1 VISADDYGVERP
13 AGSEEVPGLGAVPR
27 ENNDDLR
34 RPGQRERR
42 KRRGPGA
49 GGSARPAAV
58 PHSAAQARQTGPEPK
73 PPLADDS
80 HVDYYA

>member
-1 VISADDYGVERP
+1 MTSADDYGVERP
-13 AGSEEVPGLGAVPR
+13 ARPEELPGLGAVPR
-27 ENNDDLR
+27 ESNDDLR

-49 GGSARPAAV
+49 GGSTRPAAA
-58 PHSAAQARQTGPEPK
+58 PQSAAHARRTGPGPK